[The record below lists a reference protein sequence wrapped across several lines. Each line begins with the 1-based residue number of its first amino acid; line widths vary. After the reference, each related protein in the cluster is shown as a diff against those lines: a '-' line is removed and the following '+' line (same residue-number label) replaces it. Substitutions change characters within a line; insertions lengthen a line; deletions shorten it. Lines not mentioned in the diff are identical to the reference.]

1 MGVVRGH
8 GPSKVGA
15 RCPRHV
21 EVFIQSSEE
30 TRRIRGGSSRCSPHC
45 RCFLSRNRAPTTP
58 VCSLVDP
65 SISLLLLDE
74 HGELSTTRVLIWR
87 CPSSTPLV
95 VVFGALAWDVM
106 PYICQLTRLPLA
118 LTIFIASHFIISVYL
133 KSVRDYKHYAGR
145 SSFKKV
151 ARLTVH
157 LRYINRRSPHVLYT
171 EITVW
176 VGVCGCGCV
185 YEEERAEMAFSKKCA
200 DGAGEKYN
208 NLPKKRADR
217 AAKQNSNLSKK
228 RMRLDNDVDN
238 SDGCDDGGEDGG
250 GEKHIAAVILARGG
264 SKGIPLKNIK
274 LLAGVPLIAWVLR
287 TARDSQVFHSIWV
300 STDHDEIERVAKNW
314 GAQATSPCLH
324 PHHLIEAVEMMT
336 KQGYNSV
343 FSVVRRHHFR
353 WKETKKGEATE
364 PLNLNPSCRPRRQD
378 WDGELC
384 ENGSFYFATKDLIN
398 KGLLQGGKVA
408 YFEMPPENSVDIDV
422 DIDWPVAEQRVLRLL
437 CFGKD
442 NLGKLRLLL
451 CNVSGCL
458 TDGQVYLSSTGE
470 EMFSFN
476 TKDLAAIRMLKKEKI
491 QVILISSSDDP
502 ISDAFAEKLYEKTGC
517 KVTHL
522 KEDKQV
528 ELERLLKEKRLK
540 WKNVAFMGNDLPDVD
555 CLNLAGLSAVP
566 FDVPIVVL
574 NAAKYQCQSAAGH
587 GALKEFVEHLLLMN
601 KGAMFQEEKK
611 RN

>member
-1 MGVVRGH
+1 MT
-8 GPSKVGA
+8 GPA
-15 RCPRHV
+15 Y
-21 EVFIQSSEE
+21 Q
-30 TRRIRGGSSRCSPHC
+30 
-45 RCFLSRNRAPTTP
+45 
-58 VCSLVDP
+58 
-65 SISLLLLDE
+65 
-74 HGELSTTRVLIWR
+74 
-87 CPSSTPLV
+87 
-95 VVFGALAWDVM
+95 
-106 PYICQLTRLPLA
+106 
-118 LTIFIASHFIISVYL
+118 IA
-133 KSVRDYKHYAGR
+133 G
-145 SSFKKV
+145 
-151 ARLTVH
+151 
-157 LRYINRRSPHVLYT
+157 SPHVLYT

-314 GAQATSPCLH
+314 GAQVHRRSPEVSKDTSTSLETLQEFSRMNPEVDIICNIQATSPCLH

-353 WKETKKGEATE
+353 WKETKKGATE

-422 DIDWPVAEQRVLRLL
+422 DIDWPVAEQRVLSFGY
-437 CFGKD
+437 FGKD

-476 TKDLAAIRMLKKEKI
+476 TKDLAAIRMLKNEKI

>member
-1 MGVVRGH
+1 MASS
-8 GPSKVGA
+8 SKRVGA
-15 RCPRHV
+15 T
-21 EVFIQSSEE
+21 EE
-30 TRRIRGGSSRCSPHC
+30 C
-45 RCFLSRNRAPTTP
+45 N
-58 VCSLVDP
+58 
-65 SISLLLLDE
+65 
-74 HGELSTTRVLIWR
+74 
-87 CPSSTPLV
+87 
-95 VVFGALAWDVM
+95 
-106 PYICQLTRLPLA
+106 
-118 LTIFIASHFIISVYL
+118 
-133 KSVRDYKHYAGR
+133 
-145 SSFKKV
+145 
-151 ARLTVH
+151 
-157 LRYINRRSPHVLYT
+157 
-171 EITVW
+171 
-176 VGVCGCGCV
+176 
-185 YEEERAEMAFSKKCA
+185 
-200 DGAGEKYN
+200 
-208 NLPKKRADR
+208 
-217 AAKQNSNLSKK
+217 NLSKK
-228 RMRLDNDVDN
+228 RARLDNDVNN
-238 SDGCDDGGEDGG
+238 SNGGDGDGG

-274 LLAGVPLIAWVLR
+274 LLAGVPLIGWVLR
-287 TARDSQVFHSIWV
+287 AARDSQVFHSIWV

-314 GAQATSPCLH
+314 GAKVHRRSPEVSKDTSTSLETLQEFSRMNPEVDIICNIQATSPCLH
-324 PHHLIEAVEMMT
+324 PDHLIKAVEMMT
-336 KQGYNSV
+336 KHESV

-353 WKETKKGEATE
+353 WKEKKKGEATE

-422 DIDWPVAEQRVLRLL
+422 DIDWPVAEQRVLRFGY
-437 CFGKD
+437 FGKD

-502 ISDAFAEKLYEKTGC
+502 VSDAFAEKLYEKTGC
-517 KVTHL
+517 KVKHL

-540 WKNVAFMGNDLPDVD
+540 WKNVAFMGNDVPDVD

-566 FDVPIVVL
+566 SDVPIVVL
-574 NAAKYQCQSAAGH
+574 NAAKYQCQRAAGH
-587 GALKEFVEHLLLMN
+587 GALKEFVEHLLLMK
-601 KGAMFQEEKK
+601 KGAMFQEEKN
-611 RN
+611 RNELN